1 MSIMQK
7 FSENLRVPV
16 WVWTN
21 DIDLKSSD
29 QLRNVANLPFV
40 FHHVAAMPDV
50 HAGMGATIGSVIAT
64 KGAVIPAAVGVD
76 VGCGMLAARTNLKMK
91 ELDARGLGKLLNEIT
106 KRVPLG
112 FAQRNKDNICSDVC
126 QAFEEPLQAILQRE
140 PHILDALVKSDWRA
154 QLGSLGSG
162 NHFIEICFDEN
173 DDVWIMLHTGSRGI
187 GNIMASYFIMKA
199 KEQAKENAVELP
211 DINLASLAEG
221 TELFQ
226 SYMMA
231 VDWSLRYAWQ
241 NRQLI
246 LEDVLESLRVLR
258 PKTVL
263 TGEVINCHHNYVAR
277 ETHFGEEV
285 WVTRKGA
292 IRASLGEKGIIP
304 GSMGAHSFLVEGLG
318 CEDSFESCSH
328 GAGRKMSRTEAKNR
342 FTVND
347 LKEQTKNVV
356 CRKDARVIDE
366 IPKAYKSID
375 KVMSNQ
381 TDLVKVL
388 HTLTQLVC
396 VKG

>member
-7 FSENLRVPV
+7 FSEKLRVPV

-29 QLRNVANLPFV
+29 QLRNVATLPFV

-76 VGCGMLAARTNLKMK
+76 VGCGMLAARTNLKKK
-91 ELDARGLGKLLNEIT
+91 EFDARDLGKLLNEIT

-112 FAQRNKDNICSDVC
+112 FAQRDKENICSDVC
-126 QAFEEPLQAILQRE
+126 QDFEEPLQAILQRE

-241 NRQLI
+241 NRQVI

-292 IRASLGEKGIIP
+292 IRAGLGEKGIIP

-347 LKEQTKNVV
+347 LKEQTQNVV

-375 KVMSNQ
+375 KVMANQ